1 MDAGYEKEMGLRIR
15 GCRLD
20 KDLTQDD
27 LARMLQLYGCDI
39 NRSTLAKIES
49 GTRHIY
55 PDEIKAIKAVLRI
68 SYEQLFEDNQ

>member
-15 GCRLD
+15 SCRLARE
-20 KDLTQDD
+20 LTQDD

-39 NRSTLAKIES
+39 NRSTLAKMES

-55 PDEIKAIKAVLRI
+55 PDEIKAIKTVLRI
-68 SYEQLFEDNQ
+68 SYDQLFEDDT